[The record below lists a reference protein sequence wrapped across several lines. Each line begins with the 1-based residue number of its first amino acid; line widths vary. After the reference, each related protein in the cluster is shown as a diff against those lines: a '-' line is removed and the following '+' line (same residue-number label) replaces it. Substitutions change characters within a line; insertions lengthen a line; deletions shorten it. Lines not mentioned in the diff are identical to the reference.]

1 MKKLLIGLFLFVITF
16 INLIFINNASAS
28 DKVLNTN
35 MDIAVLPDKYN
46 TGCIGELEKIELDIE
61 NGNIV
66 DDILFIQG
74 SNATKFV
81 LDFYYRNKDKSGELT
96 IKNKDFSSLG
106 VVCYHEDMVDREI
119 KVKFIN
125 CKFSSMS
132 TGKNKSIISYEFI
145 NCSFNSFYGSNSIL
159 DKCQFGEN
167 FTDGIVP
174 FINVTV
180 KNSYFKDFAGVITD
194 KGAHTDGTQL
204 YGHKDLDVEN
214 ILYENNR
221 FEIPPVHKAES
232 AAYINACIMLQIE
245 YSNGKNILFKNN
257 YVNGGGYSVYT
268 TSKKEEFTFSNTK
281 IDGLIFGCSSK
292 YGIFYPKIHSNVEFN
307 NISQANSLF
316 VGSVWKDNGNTHFS
330 VTNDTSLNRDLLIYT
345 NKGIFEYQIPACKQ
359 ISDITDDT
367 VFADFPF
374 DIDICINADIDYAVC
389 YDVTK
394 ECSPKQ
400 IRFVNYTNND
410 VYLDDEI
417 KNRINY
423 SNDNILLEGSCG
435 KNVAFTLTKGGILT
449 LSGSGAADNFHS
461 AKSPQW
467 VEYKDLIKEVIV
479 NEGITSLGSMIFRH
493 CRGIEKITLP
503 ESLTGLGQYALG
515 GCVSLDNLTL
525 PKNIAE
531 IGKNVVSGT
540 VLAYVYYEGDNWDNV
555 NLADGNDNLSAKLT
569 FEDPNKVEEEI
580 IPNPD
585 ILPDEDNKNEDSD
598 NMDLENDNE
607 INIKDILLISFLS
620 LIIILAIIVVII
632 VIRRKNN
639 GLRN

>member
-1 MKKLLIGLFLFVITF
+1 MKRKLIILGLIFILFK
-16 INLIFINNASAS
+16 NLIFINKVSAS
-28 DKVLNTN
+28 DVFNMTN
-35 MDIAVLPDKYN
+35 ADTTILPDKYN
-46 TGCIGELEKIELDIE
+46 TGCFGELEKIELDIE

-66 DDILFIQG
+66 DDILFVQG

-81 LDFYYRNKDKSGELT
+81 LDFYYRNKEKSGELI

-119 KVKFIN
+119 EVKFIN

-132 TGKNKSIISYEFI
+132 TGKNKSKISYEFI

-268 TSKKEEFTFSNTK
+268 TSKKEEFTFTNTK
-281 IDGLIFGCSSK
+281 IDGLIFGCASK
-292 YGIFYPKIHSNVEFN
+292 YGIFYPKIHSNVEFS
-307 NISQANSLF
+307 NISQADSLF

-330 VTNDTSLNRDLLIYT
+330 VTNDTSINRDLLICT
-345 NKGIFEYQIPACKQ
+345 NKGIFEYQIPACLQ
-359 ISDITDDT
+359 IGDITDDT
-367 VFADFPF
+367 LFSDFPF
-374 DIDICINADIDYAVC
+374 DIDICINEDVDYAVC

-394 ECSPKQ
+394 ECNPKQ

-410 VYLDDEI
+410 VYLNDEI
-417 KNRINY
+417 KNKISY
-423 SNDNILLEGSCG
+423 SNDDILIKGDCG
-435 KNVAFTLTKGGILT
+435 KNVAFTLTKGGVLT
-449 LSGSGAADNFHS
+449 LSGSGATDNFHS
-461 AKSPQW
+461 AKSPEW

-493 CRGIEKITLP
+493 CKGIEKITLP
-503 ESLTGLGQYALG
+503 ESLTGISQYALG

-540 VLAYVYYEGDNWDNV
+540 VLGYVYYEGDNWDNV

-569 FEDPNKVEEEI
+569 VQDPNKKEEEI

-585 ILPDEDNKNEDSD
+585 ILPEDNINEENDNNEDIV
-598 NMDLENDNE
+598 EKYNE
-607 INIKDILLISFLS
+607 INIKDIVLISGLS
-620 LIIILAIIVVII
+620 LIILVFIIVVII
-632 VIRRKNN
+632 IIRRKK
-639 GLRN
+639 